1 MSWRIVKEGALPS
14 LSLGTLKHYLRVEH
28 DLDDGLLRHL
38 INVARE
44 YIETYTRK
52 LLGEKTLEITL
63 NKHSVEIGKWMSLPI
78 GPLNT
83 LEHVSVRKRDG
94 DWVDIPLPACE
105 VGSRGVRII
114 DPTYS
119 EYTDLHSMCVVGKG
133 GVGLTPLIESVWL
146 TLVQQMYVA
155 TEVDLNLIK
164 HTLHPLCV
172 NEPLTLI

>member
-1 MSWRIVKEGALPS
+1 MSWRVVKEGLSPS
-14 LSLGTLKHYLRVEH
+14 LSLGSLKHYLRVEH

-52 LLGEKTLEITL
+52 LLGEKTLEVTVHTQTLAL
-63 NKHSVEIGKWMSLPI
+63 NKWIKLPI

-83 LEHVSVRKRDG
+83 LEHVSARKASG
-94 DWVDIPLPACE
+94 EWVDIPVPACE
-105 VGSRGVRII
+105 LNNNRFRVI
-114 DPTYS
+114 DAAYANLGP
-119 EYTDLHSMCVVGKG
+119 LHSICVVGKG

-146 TLVQQMYVA
+146 NLVQQMYA
-155 TEVDLNLIK
+155 STEVDLKLVK